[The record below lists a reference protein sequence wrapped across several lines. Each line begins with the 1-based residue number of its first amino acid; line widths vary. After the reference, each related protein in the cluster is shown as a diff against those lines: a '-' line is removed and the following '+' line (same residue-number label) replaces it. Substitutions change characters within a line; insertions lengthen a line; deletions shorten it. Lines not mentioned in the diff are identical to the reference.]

1 MFSRFRLSRRQVL
14 NALPFLALALALFL
28 SACPKPP
35 PEGSNMLRDRSP
47 GYQHQ

>member
-1 MFSRFRLSRRQVL
+1 MLNRFRLSRRKAL
-14 NALPFLALALALFL
+14 SALPLLVLALLL

-47 GYQHQ
+47 GYPHK